1 MKLTVLTDNNTLIDH
16 YFLAEPGFSAYLEID
31 GVNILFDTGYSDVFL
46 QNANKIGLSLRNL
59 DYVAISHSHL
69 DHTWGLDP
77 LIRVLTESAF
87 EKIPCKRPKF
97 LYHPDALFSRTFY
110 EKDEFGMLITE
121 SRLGHYFDLEPS
133 IEPYFITHKL
143 AFLGQIERRFDFEG
157 KTPIGKVLVNGNL
170 QDDFMRD
177 DSALAY
183 NSSQGLVIITGCS
196 HSGICNIIE
205 QAKDVFKTD
214 TVLDVIGGFHL
225 QKPKPEQLEGTLQY
239 FKQLKPAS
247 LHACHCTDLQSK
259 IRLAAVAPIEE
270 VGAGLTLTYP

>member
-1 MKLTVLTDNNTLIDH
+1 MKLTILTDNNTLIDR
-16 YFLAEPGFSAYLEID
+16 YLMAEPGFCVHLEVD
-31 GVNILFDTGYSDVFL
+31 GVKILLDTGYSDVFL
-46 QNANKIGLSLRNL
+46 RNASKMGLSLRDL
-59 DYVAISHSHL
+59 DVVALSHSHL
-69 DHTWGLDP
+69 DHTWGLEP
-77 LIRVLTESAF
+77 LIRHFTESAF
-87 EKIPCKRPKF
+87 EKLPCKRPKL
-97 LYHPDALFSRTFY
+97 LYHPDALLSRTFHQT
-110 EKDEFGMLITE
+110 DEFGMLMTE
-121 SRLGHYFDLEPS
+121 SRLARYFALQPS
-133 IEPYFITHKL
+133 KEPYFITDKL
-143 AFLGQIERRFDFEG
+143 AFLGHIERRFDFEA
-157 KTPIGKVLVNGNL
+157 KTPIGKVLVDGSL
-170 QDDFMRD
+170 QDDYMQE